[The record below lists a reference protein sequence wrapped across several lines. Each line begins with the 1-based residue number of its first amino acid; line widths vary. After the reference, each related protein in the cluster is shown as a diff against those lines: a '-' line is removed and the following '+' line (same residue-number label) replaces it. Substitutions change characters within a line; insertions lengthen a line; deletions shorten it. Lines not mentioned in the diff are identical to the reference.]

1 MKERAMEKLY
11 CTLICAT
18 KLLQQYILYYTTW
31 LISKLDPL
39 RYIFEKPYLSSR
51 ITRWQVLLVKYDI
64 VYMTRKA
71 MKGNAIADHLA
82 DNTIKDYEPLNF
94 YFLDEDVL
102 IIEEERELDWWTMYF
117 DGAVNV
123 YGNKVEA
130 MIISPNKKQYLVS
143 IKLQFE
149 CTNNT
154 AKYKACMIG
163 LEVVLELKTKKFD
176 IYGDS
181 MLITCQVKREWCTK
195 NKKLKLY

>member
-1 MKERAMEKLY
+1 
-11 CTLICAT
+11 
-18 KLLQQYILYYTTW
+18 
-31 LISKLDPL
+31 
-39 RYIFEKPYLSSR
+39 
-51 ITRWQVLLVKYDI
+51 
-64 VYMTRKA
+64 
-71 MKGNAIADHLA
+71 
-82 DNTIKDYEPLNF
+82 
-94 YFLDEDVL
+94 
-102 IIEEERELDWWTMYF
+102 MYF

-181 MLITCQVKREWCTK
+181 MLITCQVKREWWTK